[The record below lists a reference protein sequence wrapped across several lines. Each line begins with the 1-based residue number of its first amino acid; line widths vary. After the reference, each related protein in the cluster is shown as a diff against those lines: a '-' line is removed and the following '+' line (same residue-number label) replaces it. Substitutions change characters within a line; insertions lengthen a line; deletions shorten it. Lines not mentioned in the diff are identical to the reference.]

1 MALTQIELGML
12 KDGIL
17 TADTA
22 GRLKMADGFLTLAK
36 LSATGT
42 PDATKFLRG
51 DNSWQTVIQKIIQVQ
66 VATTTTVT
74 SIGAET
80 EGTIVNVSITPTSSS
95 SQILLWGQYSY
106 GWTSGSPNTT
116 MSFIRTIGGTT
127 TYPGRFQD
135 GARIGGVCGSQIP
148 SGSED
153 MQNNQGFFL
162 DSPATTSAIT
172 YGTRYTVYDG
182 AIMLNRVGA
191 TSDAVWASRT
201 YSTIMAIEVSA

>member
-1 MALTQIELGML
+1 MALTQIEQGML

-22 GRLKMADGFLTLAK
+22 GRLKMADGFVTLAK
-36 LSATGT
+36 LSASGT
-42 PDATKFLRG
+42 PSSSNFLRG
-51 DNSWQTVIQKIIQVQ
+51 DNSWQTIIQKIVQVQ

-74 SIGAET
+74 STSSET
-80 EGTIVNVSITPTSSS
+80 EGTILNVNITPTSSS

-106 GWTSGSPNTT
+106 GWNGGSPNTT

-135 GARIGGVCGSQIP
+135 GARIGGVCGSQIA
-148 SGSED
+148 SGVED
-153 MQNNQGFFL
+153 MQNNQGLFL

-172 YGTRYTVYDG
+172 YGLRYTTYDG
-182 AIMLNRVGA
+182 AIVLNRVGSA
-191 TSDAVWASRT
+191 SDAVWASRT